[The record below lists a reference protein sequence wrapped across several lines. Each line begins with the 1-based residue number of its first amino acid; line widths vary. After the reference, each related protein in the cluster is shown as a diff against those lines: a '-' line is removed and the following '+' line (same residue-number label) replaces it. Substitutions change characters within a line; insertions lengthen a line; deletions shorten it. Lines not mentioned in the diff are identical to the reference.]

1 MYLYMNVL
9 LEVHPFDCLFSPI
22 WTTVKKR
29 FKSGSKVTPVYHV
42 FGVNVQILCCLEL
55 DVIILV

>member
-1 MYLYMNVL
+1 MYMNVL
-9 LEVHPFDCLFSPI
+9 LEMHTFDCLFLPI

-29 FKSGSKVTPVYHV
+29 FKSGSNVIPVHHV

-55 DVIILV
+55 DVTFLV